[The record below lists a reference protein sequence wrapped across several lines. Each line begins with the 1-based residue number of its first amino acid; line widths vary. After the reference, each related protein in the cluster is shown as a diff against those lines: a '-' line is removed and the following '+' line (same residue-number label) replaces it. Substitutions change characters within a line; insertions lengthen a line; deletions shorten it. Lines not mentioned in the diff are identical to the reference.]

1 VEGWHAIWAPKGTPK
16 PIRDKLNKEIVEVIK
31 SQDFSSKILDLGLI
45 SAGTTQEA
53 LDTALAEDNQK
64 WSSIIKEKNIKL
76 D

>member
-1 VEGWHAIWAPKGTPK
+1 
-16 PIRDKLNKEIVEVIK
+16 LNKEIVEVIK

>member
-1 VEGWHAIWAPKGTPK
+1 MKPECSLNWHQVCLA
-16 PIRDKLNKEIVEVIK
+16 
-31 SQDFSSKILDLGLI
+31 LGVHF
-45 SAGTTQEA
+45 T